1 MRSFRFSRF
10 AIFLMIAC
18 FFTLLGAI
26 GLATE
31 MSRTVQMSYPGPNL
45 PAMWWAKL
53 PELFATVFLMLGTIG
68 AIGYAVLFVLRR
80 SGLHRLSRLEIRPA
94 PKQI

>member
-1 MRSFRFSRF
+1 MEVTMRSFRFSRF

-18 FFTLLGAI
+18 FFTILFAI

-45 PAMWWAKL
+45 SPMWWARL
-53 PELFATVFLMLGTIG
+53 PGLFATLFLMLGTIG
-68 AIGYAVLFVLRR
+68 AIGYGIVFALRR
-80 SGLHRLSRLEIRPA
+80 SGMHRLSRL
-94 PKQI
+94 